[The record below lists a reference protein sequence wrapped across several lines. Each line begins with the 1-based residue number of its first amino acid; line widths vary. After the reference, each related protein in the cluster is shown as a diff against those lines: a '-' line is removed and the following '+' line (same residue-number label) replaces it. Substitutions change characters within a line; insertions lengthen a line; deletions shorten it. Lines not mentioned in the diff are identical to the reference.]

1 MGLAMMFKE
10 ANFEILEIGQWG
22 NYEYISRLFQT
33 HSWPGYNV
41 GYLPENNW
49 ISRSIYMM
57 NHRYYLN
64 HLSQ

>member
-33 HSWPGYNV
+33 HSWPGYNMINHGNV
-41 GYLPENNW
+41 VTNERRNVAQCW
-49 ISRSIYMM
+49 ILARK
-57 NHRYYLN
+57 
-64 HLSQ
+64 